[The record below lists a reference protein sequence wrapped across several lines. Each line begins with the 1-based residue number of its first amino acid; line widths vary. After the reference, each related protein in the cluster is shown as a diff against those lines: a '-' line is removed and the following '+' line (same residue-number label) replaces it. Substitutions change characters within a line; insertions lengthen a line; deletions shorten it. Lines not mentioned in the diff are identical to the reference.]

1 MSVLPHRVSLRHEPS
16 ATPTDWVLEDEQVP
30 ESPAHDDAA
39 RTMDST
45 WREWARRT
53 GRAVFIHRNLAV
65 RWMPQDPRVG
75 VDPDLALVEPPPPAG
90 ESLTSLRTWEPGHH
104 PPRVALEVV
113 SASHPEKDYR
123 LGPRKYAAAGVDE
136 LWVFDPQ
143 RLGAEGEGP
152 WRIQVWRR
160 DADGGFGR
168 VDAGDGPAWSEFFRA
183 WLVVPAG
190 GMLLR
195 LSDDRE
201 GASLWPTEGE
211 RAERERAVS
220 AQERAAK
227 EQALAERN
235 QERLSKEQALA
246 AKERALAEREH
257 ERAAKEQALAERERE
272 RAAKERAIARIAELE
287 ARLAA
292 MPPHD

>member
-1 MSVLPHRVSLRHEPS
+1 
-16 ATPTDWVLEDEQVP
+16 VLEDEQVP

-45 WREWARRT
+45 WREWARRS

-75 VDPDLALVEPPPPAG
+75 VDPDLALVEPPPPSG

-211 RAERERAVS
+211 RAERERA
-220 AQERAAK
+220 AKEQALADRARARTAKEQALAERNRERLAKEQALAAK

-235 QERLSKEQALA
+235 RERV
-246 AKERALAEREH
+246 
-257 ERAAKEQALAERERE
+257 AKEQALAEREHE